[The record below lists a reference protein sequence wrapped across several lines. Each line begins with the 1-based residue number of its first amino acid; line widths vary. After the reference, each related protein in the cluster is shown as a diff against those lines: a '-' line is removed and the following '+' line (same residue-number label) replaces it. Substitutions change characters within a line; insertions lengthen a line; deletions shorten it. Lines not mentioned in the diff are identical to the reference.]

1 MSMLRR
7 RLVESMGGLAR
18 KTLLGWR
25 PSASLSGRLMEV
37 APP

>member
-7 RLVESMGGLAR
+7 RLIEGIGGLPR

-25 PSASLSGRLMEV
+25 PSASLSEGLMEV